1 MRIVT
6 RSLVASAV
14 AVPLLF
20 VGTGAAF
27 ASEDTSGNVGVDTET
42 SVSASYDSDRYD
54 DDDNGI
60 LGDLLGDDVLG
71 DGDDNDNNGRDN
83 NDDSYDNGILD
94 DLLGDD
100 DNDDHYDD
108 DDEILGNLLG

>member
-83 NDDSYDNGILD
+83 NDDSYDNGILG

-100 DNDDHYDD
+100 DNDDHYDN

>member
-27 ASEDTSGNVGVDTET
+27 ASEDTSTTVGLDTEANLST
-42 SVSASYDSDRYD
+42 SYNGYDNDD
-54 DDDNGI
+54 NGLLGDLLGDDVLGNDDDNRDSRDNDDDGI

-71 DGDDNDNNGRDN
+71 
-83 NDDSYDNGILD
+83 
-94 DLLGDD
+94 GDD
-100 DNDDHYDD
+100 DNRYDNDD
-108 DDEILGNLLG
+108 DQILGSLLG

>member
-54 DDDNGI
+54 DDNGI

-71 DGDDNDNNGRDN
+71 DGDDNDNDGRDN
-83 NDDSYDNGILD
+83 NDDSYDND
-94 DLLGDD
+94 DDEILGDD
-100 DNDDHYDD
+100 DNDDHYDN